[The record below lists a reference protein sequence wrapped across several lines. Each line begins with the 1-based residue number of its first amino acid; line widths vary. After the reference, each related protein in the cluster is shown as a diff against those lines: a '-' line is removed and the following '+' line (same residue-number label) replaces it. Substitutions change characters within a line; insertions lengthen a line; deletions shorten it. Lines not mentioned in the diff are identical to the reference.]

1 MADAER
7 PGAQRWL
14 PDSGG
19 VSALRDAA
27 ASCRGCELW
36 GDATQTVFSSGP
48 ARAAIVLVGEQPG
61 DREDQ
66 SGQPFVGPAG
76 VLLDDAI
83 VAAGLERGD
92 LYLTNAV
99 KHFRHHRE
107 GKRRIHDTPT
117 VGQILAC
124 HPWLQAE
131 LDIVR
136 PRVVVCLGAT
146 AARAVLGRPTPI
158 SANRGRPMEP
168 PSEVAAGRVVVT
180 THPSALLRLR
190 GKAGWDA
197 AFDAFVADLQT
208 AAALVRD

>member
-1 MADAER
+1 MADPER

-14 PDSGG
+14 PGSGG

-27 ASCRGCELW
+27 DSCRGCELW
-36 GDATQTVFSSGP
+36 RDATQTVFSSGP
-48 ARAAIVLVGEQPG
+48 AHAAIVLVGEQPG

-66 SGQPFVGPAG
+66 TGQPFVGPAG
-76 VLLDDAI
+76 GVLDDAI
-83 VAAGLERGD
+83 VAAGLDRGD

-99 KHFRHHRE
+99 KHFRHRRE
-107 GKRRIHDTPT
+107 GKRRIHETPT

-146 AARAVLGRPTPI
+146 AARAVLGRPTPV
-158 SANRGRPMEP
+158 SANRGRAIEAP
-168 PSEVAAGRVVVT
+168 PEVAGRVVVT

-190 GKAGWDA
+190 GKPGWDA

-208 AAALVRD
+208 AAALAHG